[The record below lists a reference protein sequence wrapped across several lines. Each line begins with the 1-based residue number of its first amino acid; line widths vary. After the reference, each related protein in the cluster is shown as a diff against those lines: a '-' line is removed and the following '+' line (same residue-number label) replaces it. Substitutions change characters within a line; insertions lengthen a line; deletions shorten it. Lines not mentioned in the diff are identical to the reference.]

1 MATEMSTANTSASP
15 ETGGTGTGGAA
26 PTIERMFDNV
36 AGQEGEKPT
45 EDKPQERRSER
56 EPQRRAAPEPENDDP
71 EDDED
76 DPDDLGADDKSKA
89 KDEKDGDD
97 ESEDDEKGDEDED
110 PEIEIDDEGT
120 KAKLSEVKSGYLRQQ
135 DYTRKATEL
144 AEERE
149 VVHSFAK
156 EMKAERDTLVSAAQ
170 ELNAL
175 ALALQPTKEMW
186 EELRKD
192 PKAYLEAQE
201 TWGAVEANRKKI
213 IQAAKDALVSEQN
226 QSKRDRDLFVNAEN
240 AKLKTIMPAIFDKEK
255 GPKIQERIFKYGERM
270 GYTRE
275 ELSGAVDHREI
286 MTLWKAMRYDEIKGA
301 TPSLGKP
308 DGKKGQRAPDPVQG
322 NRAPQRQSQPARGV
336 VRQQAE
342 KTERRKQAEASLR
355 RTGSVEDAAMVLSN
369 M

>member
-15 ETGGTGTGGAA
+15 ETGGTGNGGAS

-36 AGQEGEKPT
+36 AGPDGEKPT

-56 EPQRRAAPEPENDDP
+56 EPQRRAAPDTADDHPEDEEDDLDDLGDTKP
-71 EDDED
+71 KEDEDDET
-76 DPDDLGADDKSKA
+76 G
-89 KDEKDGDD
+89 EG
-97 ESEDDEKGDEDED
+97 EDDGEDTEADED
-110 PEIEIDDEGT
+110 PDIEIDDEGT
-120 KAKLSEVKSGYLRQQ
+120 KVKLSEVKSGYLRQQ
-135 DYTRKATEL
+135 DYTRKTTEL

-149 VVHSFAK
+149 VVHGFAR
-156 EMKAERDTLVSAAQ
+156 EMKAEHDTLVSAAQ

-175 ALALQPTKEMW
+175 ALALRPTKEMW
-186 EELRKD
+186 DDLRKD

-201 TWGAVEANRKKI
+201 TWGAVEAKRAEIVK
-213 IQAAKDALVSEQN
+213 AAKDALTSEQN
-226 QSKRDRDLFVNAEN
+226 QAKRDRDLFVNSEN

-275 ELSGAVDHREI
+275 ELEGAVDHREI

-301 TPSLGKP
+301 TPNLGKP
-308 DGKKGQRAPDPVQG
+308 ETKGKRALAPVQG
-322 NRAPQRQSQPARGV
+322 NRAPQRSAQPARGV

-342 KTERRKQAEASLR
+342 QKTRLAEAQKNLR
-355 RTGSVEDAAMVLSN
+355 RSGSVEDAAMVFSN